1 MTPKNTAGS
10 RGMRYLPDLLLGI
23 LPILIGI
30 QLLGWITFF
39 PGALLH
45 GHADFRQLYAAAY
58 MVRTGHAGELY
69 DIRAQQQFQDVLV
82 NNDERALPFI
92 RPAYQALLFVPL
104 SLLPYRTAYLAFLAV
119 NLVLL
124 AMAFW
129 MLRPNMRNLSR
140 IWRFLPVFVFLV
152 FYPIALALMQGQ
164 DSILLLLLLAAAL
177 VALEQGQERRAGIL
191 IGLGLFK
198 MQIVIP
204 IALLFLLWRR
214 WRFFAGFTL
223 SACLLALISLWV
235 FGFGQSVSFARSL
248 FSVGTGLG
256 TTNQF
261 PLRVSIM
268 ANLRGL
274 IFGLLGARLPS
285 VWIQAL
291 TIVASIFVLLWVGL
305 AAPRE
310 QKTPNGLVLAITTS
324 VAVSYYLFIHDLSV
338 LLIPIVITLDRFIF
352 ADSNFIDRDVNNKT
366 TNPALNCAAAWTSA
380 ALLVAPM
387 CIFLIP
393 DYFYLVSLPLCA
405 FMVILIRSFPRE
417 QRPLILREI
426 DG

>member
-1 MTPKNTAGS
+1 MTTKTNGEP
-10 RGMRYLPDLLLGI
+10 RGTRYLPDLLLGI
-23 LPILIGI
+23 LPILVGI

-45 GHADFRQLYAAAY
+45 GHADFRQLYAAGY

-82 NNDERALPFI
+82 GNDERALPFI

-129 MLRPNMRNLSR
+129 ILRPNMGNLSR
-140 IWRFLPVFVFLV
+140 VWQFLPVFVFLV

-164 DSILLLLLLAAAL
+164 DSILLVVLLAAAL
-177 VALEQGQERRAGIL
+177 VSLEQGHERRAGIL
-191 IGLGLFK
+191 VGLGLFK

-214 WRFFAGFTL
+214 WRFFAGFAL
-223 SACLLALISLWV
+223 SACLVSLISLWV
-235 FGFGQSVSFARSL
+235 VGFARTTSYARSL
-248 FSVGTGLG
+248 FSVGTGLAAAH
-256 TTNQF
+256 QF

-274 IFGLLGARLPS
+274 IFGLLGTRLPAF
-285 VWIQAL
+285 WIQAL
-291 TIVASIFVLLWVGL
+291 TIAASIFVMLWVAL
-305 AAPRE
+305 AVPGKHRTADA
-310 QKTPNGLVLAITTS
+310 LVLAITTS
-324 VAVSYYLFIHDLSV
+324 LIVSYYLFIHDLSV

-352 ADSNFIDRDVNNKT
+352 TD
-366 TNPALNCAAAWTSA
+366 LNVDGEAAGTAFNRAAAWMSA
-380 ALLVAPM
+380 ALLVAPT

-393 DYFYLVSLPLCA
+393 EHFYLVSLPLCA
-405 FMVILIRSFPRE
+405 FMVILVRAFPRE
-417 QRPLILREI
+417 QQPLNSA
-426 DG
+426 